1 MIKWKLD
8 KDILLDYRRN
18 NMKIC
23 MLSIDFLPNI
33 GGIAAHVYELAKGF
47 VNNGDEVHV
56 ITVSTQKRDSFE
68 IIDGIHVHRIYRPDI
83 RLVGSVIYF
92 FSVVSKLRSLISN
105 EKIDVIHTHSILD
118 NMATIFFNVPVIETE
133 HSSGFLEN
141 VDKNKKIRFYRFIM
155 NRANHII
162 CPSDELSSYVIQIGI
177 NPEKVSY
184 ISNGVDTTKFNP
196 EIDGSE
202 IKDKLGIDSTENIVL
217 CPRRLVPKNGVIY
230 LIRSIPYLLPELNVT
245 FLIIGTGPEMEKLKT
260 EVKKLK
266 IRKKIIF
273 LGSVP
278 NREMPKYYSL
288 SSLVVLPS
296 LKEATSISGLEAMA
310 TGKPLIGFEIG
321 GIPQIIDDRE
331 TGILVTPER
340 EDLLA
345 SAMNFLLNNQSKM
358 SLMSEKA
365 YQKVQKEFDW
375 HIVTEKTRD
384 IYENVLK
391 NRK

>member
-1 MIKWKLD
+1 
-8 KDILLDYRRN
+8 
-18 NMKIC
+18 
-23 MLSIDFLPNI
+23 
-33 GGIAAHVYELAKGF
+33 
-47 VNNGDEVHV
+47 
-56 ITVSTQKRDSFE
+56 
-68 IIDGIHVHRIYRPDI
+68 
-83 RLVGSVIYF
+83 
-92 FSVVSKLRSLISN
+92 
-105 EKIDVIHTHSILD
+105 
-118 NMATIFFNVPVIETE
+118 
-133 HSSGFLEN
+133 
-141 VDKNKKIRFYRFIM
+141 
-155 NRANHII
+155 
-162 CPSDELSSYVIQIGI
+162 
-177 NPEKVSY
+177 
-184 ISNGVDTTKFNP
+184 
-196 EIDGSE
+196 
-202 IKDKLGIDSTENIVL
+202 
-217 CPRRLVPKNGVIY
+217 
-230 LIRSIPYLLPELNVT
+230 
-245 FLIIGTGPEMEKLKT
+245 
-260 EVKKLK
+260 
-266 IRKKIIF
+266 
-273 LGSVP
+273 
-278 NREMPKYYSL
+278 MPKYYSL